1 MGISIGI
8 LEERHIRAIVE
19 ATKGTN
25 VKRQADYLEMC
36 IRESREKKRIILT
49 AFIEDEFAGLA
60 NLIFLSD
67 YPCFKENNIP
77 EINDLL
83 VIPKYRHQGIGAK
96 LIDEMEAY
104 AKATYKYVGLG
115 VGLYKDYGAAQRLY
129 SRKGYIPDGNG
140 LMYNNLEAVPGSH
153 VRVDNDLLL
162 YLVKQLS

>member
-1 MGISIGI
+1 MKDMDISIGI

-25 VKRQADYLEMC
+25 VDYLEMC
-36 IRESREKKRIILT
+36 IRENHEKKRVTLA
-49 AFIEDEFAGLA
+49 AFIEDEFAGLV

-67 YPCFKENNIP
+67 YLYFKNNNIP

-83 VIPKYRHQGIGAK
+83 ATPKYSHQGIGAK

-104 AKATYKYVGLG
+104 AKDTYKYIGLG
-115 VGLYKDYGAAQRLY
+115 VGLYKDYGAAHRLY
-129 SRKGYIPDGNG
+129 SRKGYVPDGNG